1 MNRRTFLAWVG
12 VGSLASFFPVA
23 LAACSNSK
31 NTANIATRPD
41 GFIPVGTIQELDE
54 QGSILNSQIP
64 ALIIRNPKNTEEVSA
79 VNPNCPHLDCVVEW
93 EASKKEF
100 GCLCHGSQ
108 FTPEGQVIKGPA
120 DQGLK
125 PYLAK
130 VEANIILV
138 KPS

>member
-12 VGSLASFFPVA
+12 VGSLASSFPVA
-23 LAACSNSK
+23 LSACSNSK
-31 NTANIATRPD
+31 NAANIATRPD
-41 GFIPVGTIQELDE
+41 GFIAVGTIQELDE
-54 QGSILNSQIP
+54 KGSILNSQLP
-64 ALIIRNPKNTEEVSA
+64 ALIIRNPKNAQEVSA

-100 GCLCHGSQ
+100 GCPCHASQ
-108 FTPEGQVIKGPA
+108 FTPDGQVIKGPA
-120 DQGLK
+120 NTGLK

-130 VEANIILV
+130 VEGNIILV